1 MTSGGRDS
9 GRKGYLM
16 QRKPALRSARS
27 HAAAMLVVAAA
38 VAAACGSGGSPL
50 ATDTSTAPTV
60 SDDGTTPPE
69 VETPRTELPEITT
82 SSAPATT
89 TTNTADPT
97 ESVARSIGPDGL
109 PLLQPALGPSAVTV
123 GESTTMQVSVLPRVD
138 IVGDPVLTILG
149 QSVELTDSDQNG
161 DLVAGDRVFSASFE
175 ISPSEI
181 GQALARVTAQS
192 AEGDLLAGETS
203 INVVERRLPTTNE
216 SGVELNIVTD
226 EGTQFLADRII
237 LIVEDDFDT
246 TKLEETVASIGGTIV
261 GFVGP
266 GVWQVAVPAVE
277 TLEELEAY
285 AVGLSRQPGVL
296 SVEPEFASTVDG
308 SDEDNGLDVIRDDT
322 PQEGFDF
329 GILGEVL
336 SGSLAADPVGAVATL
351 DEAEFNTLWDAAEG
365 EPTRP
370 LDGEVGVVANIGAQH
385 RNPEIASV
393 SGTDTWTIEVIA
405 QSTDAC
411 NGLDILLSPAIAVTV
426 DADSLP
432 DSININITERP
443 GCDG

>member
-1 MTSGGRDS
+1 
-9 GRKGYLM
+9 M
-16 QRKPALRSARS
+16 QRKPALRSTRS
-27 HAAAMLVVAAA
+27 HVAAMLVVAAA

-60 SDDGTTPPE
+60 SDDGTTSQE
-69 VETPRTELPEITT
+69 VETPRTELPETTT

-89 TTNTADPT
+89 TTSAPATTTTSTADLT

-123 GESTTMQVSVLPRVD
+123 GESTTMRVSVRPQVD

-149 QSVELTDSDQNG
+149 QSVELTDSGQNG
-161 DLVAGDRVFSASFE
+161 DLAAGDRVYSASFE

-203 INVVERRLPTTNE
+203 INVVERALPTTVE

-266 GVWQVAVPAVE
+266 GVWQVAVPAVTSLAE
-277 TLEELEAY
+277 IEAY
-285 AVGLSRQPGVL
+285 IVTLAGQPGIIGA
-296 SVEPEFASTVDG
+296 EPEF
-308 SDEDNGLDVIRDDT
+308 
-322 PQEGFDF
+322 
-329 GILGEVL
+329 
-336 SGSLAADPVGAVATL
+336 VG
-351 DEAEFNTLWDAAEG
+351 
-365 EPTRP
+365 
-370 LDGEVGVVANIGAQH
+370 
-385 RNPEIASV
+385 
-393 SGTDTWTIEVIA
+393 
-405 QSTDAC
+405 STDAVDDS
-411 NGLDILLSPAIAVTV
+411 GLSV
-426 DADSLP
+426 D
-432 DSININITERP
+432 
-443 GCDG
+443 G